1 MQTPD
6 GGKADGITGVV
17 KSVVK
22 AKKAAQ
28 KLAFLGCFL
37 VVEAMGVEPMSER
50 RSAWVSPGAGDLQ
63 HSLRVTP
70 VARLTLQ

>member
-22 AKKAAQ
+22 AKKVAQ
-28 KLAFLGCFL
+28 ELAFLGCFL
-37 VVEAMGVEPMSER
+37 VVEAMGVEPR
-50 RSAWVSPGAGDLQ
+50 KGCGTR
-63 HSLRVTP
+63 
-70 VARLTLQ
+70 

>member
-22 AKKAAQ
+22 AKKVAQ

-37 VVEAMGVEPMSER
+37 VVEAMGVEPMSEKS
-50 RSAWVSPGAGDLQ
+50 SA
-63 HSLRVTP
+63 
-70 VARLTLQ
+70 